1 MTHRQPTTTHA
12 EHDLLLVAAL
22 ADREP
27 DGEEAGRGRAQIAAC
42 TECAALHAELVSLA
56 SATRALPS
64 ASRPR
69 DFRLRPAD
77 AERLRPNLV
86 RRILGSFGTARDGFS
101 RPLAMGLTTLGLAG
115 LLIGVV
121 PGALPAGG
129 TGGAGATLET
139 VGQAVDD
146 DFRSMGAASAA
157 PGAVAVPAPS
167 GDQATDGNEDAA
179 GASAAP
185 TAQQQRDLGGRG
197 GGVMIAGEP
206 DPEIALAPD
215 SSGVSQLVVVSGS
228 LLIVGLGLF
237 ALRWSSRRFGG

>member
-1 MTHRQPTTTHA
+1 VADRTPTTTHT

-22 ADREP
+22 ADREL
-27 DGEEAGRGRAQIAAC
+27 DGEDAERGRAQVAAC

-56 SATRALPS
+56 TATRALPPV
-64 ASRPR
+64 SRPR

-129 TGGAGATLET
+129 AGGEATLEA

-146 DFRSMGAASAA
+146 FRSMSAASAA
-157 PGAVAVPAPS
+157 PGGVAVPAPS
-167 GDQATDGNEDAA
+167 GEVAIDGNQDAA
-179 GASAAP
+179 QASAAP
-185 TAQQQRDLGGRG
+185 TAEQQRDLGGRG
-197 GGVMIAGEP
+197 SGVMVAGEP
-206 DPEIALAPD
+206 DPEVALAPD

>member
-1 MTHRQPTTTHA
+1 VADRTPTTTHT

-22 ADREP
+22 ADREL
-27 DGEEAGRGRAQIAAC
+27 DGEEAERGRAQVAAC

-56 SATRALPS
+56 TATRALPPV
-64 ASRPR
+64 SRPR

-129 TGGAGATLET
+129 AGGAGAAATQLRLEAGAPDASPGIDT
-139 VGQAVDD
+139 SGEAPGQAQ
-146 DFRSMGAASAA
+146 GAESYGRPTMA
-157 PGAVAVPAPS
+157 
-167 GDQATDGNEDAA
+167 DRDAA
-179 GASAAP
+179 TTIDAG
-185 TAQQQRDLGGRG
+185 DLLVPISGGLL
-197 GGVMIAGEP
+197 
-206 DPEIALAPD
+206 LA
-215 SSGVSQLVVVSGS
+215 
-228 LLIVGLGLF
+228 GLGIGF
-237 ALRWSSRRFGG
+237 ARRMADRSQGNHRGRRAV